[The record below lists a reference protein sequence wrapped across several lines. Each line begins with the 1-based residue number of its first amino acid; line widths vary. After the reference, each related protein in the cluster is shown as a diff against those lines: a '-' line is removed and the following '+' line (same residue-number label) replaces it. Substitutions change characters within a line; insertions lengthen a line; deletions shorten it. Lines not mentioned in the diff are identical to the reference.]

1 MRAGWMSVRDRFREI
16 LLDSGL
22 IDAQQLDS
30 IMEEQRKSGL
40 KLGKFLIHKGI
51 LTEKQL
57 VDVVSQQLKL
67 KKFSFDAYPLDKQLA
82 LQVPP
87 NFSKVHNLVPLQRKG
102 NVLIVAMTDPMDINA
117 IDTLETK
124 TNLETDPVVCTD
136 DELCDLMYQMYG
148 ISSELDEGLD
158 ANDVLRIDPEQA
170 DETEVSDQEWSR
182 DVTVFSL
189 KGLAEEAPVI
199 RLVNNILARG
209 AREGAS
215 DIHVSPEKNY
225 VQMRY
230 RVDGKLRQVPA
241 PPKSYFL
248 PVVSRLKI
256 LSGLDIAIT
265 RKPQDGRF
273 TFKIDEREIHV
284 RVSTIPTIHGENIVL
299 RLLDLSGRGQN
310 LAELGLSAADK
321 KKVEWAINKPW
332 GMLLSTGPT
341 GSGKSTSLYAMLKEI
356 NQPDINIMTLED
368 PVEYRIEK
376 IRQVQLNRRAGMT
389 FASGLRSILRQDPDV
404 VMVGEIRDTETANIA
419 VQAALTGHRLF
430 STLHTN
436 DAASAITRL
445 IEMGVEPFLISSTLL
460 VAIAQRLVRKVCP
473 HCREPY
479 TPSRAAKA
487 AMGITDGSE
496 FTFYKGKG
504 CAKCQETG
512 FKGRLGIFE
521 VLVIDEQIQE
531 LILNRASAPQITQS
545 ALQRG
550 KLRTLRQDAANKAA
564 QGITTLEEAAGATLV

>member
-1 MRAGWMSVRDRFREI
+1 MSVGWMSVRDRFREI
-16 LLDSGL
+16 LLNSGL
-22 IDAQQLDS
+22 LDARQLDS

-67 KKFSFDAYPLDKQLA
+67 KKFDTDAFPMDKQLSV
-82 LQVPP
+82 LVPP
-87 NFSKVHNLVPLQRKG
+87 NFSRVHNLVPLQRKG
-102 NVLIVAMTDPMDINA
+102 NVLTVAMTDPMDINA
-117 IDTLETK
+117 IDTLETH
-124 TNLETDPVVCTD
+124 TNLETDPIVCTD

-158 ANDVLRIDPEQA
+158 SKDELRIDA
-170 DETEVSDQEWSR
+170 DNDDEMPQEMEWSK

-215 DIHVSPEKNY
+215 DIHISPEKKY

-241 PPKSYFL
+241 PPKSYFM
-248 PVVSRLKI
+248 PVISRLKI
-256 LSGLDIAIT
+256 LSGLDIAVT

-284 RVSTIPTIHGENIVL
+284 RVSTIPTIHGENMVL
-299 RLLDLSGRGQN
+299 RLLDLSGRGQT
-310 LAELGLSAADK
+310 LDELGLSTADK
-321 KKVEWAINKPW
+321 QKVEWAINKPW

-356 NQPDINIMTLED
+356 NKPDINIMTLED

-376 IRQVQLNRRAGMT
+376 IRQIQLNRKAGMS

-404 VMVGEIRDTETANIA
+404 VMVGEIRDAETANIA

-460 VAIAQRLVRKVCP
+460 VAIAQRLIRKVCP

-487 AMGITDGSE
+487 AMGITNDSE
-496 FTFYKGKG
+496 FTFYRGKG

-545 ALQRG
+545 AMKRG
-550 KLRTLRQDAANKAA
+550 KLRTLRQDAAGKAA
-564 QGITTLEEAAGATLV
+564 KGITTLEEAAAASLI